1 KAVDILTSFQVPASL
16 TGDAYRRLGDICLEQ
31 GQLREALKHQKA
43 ALKYYDQS
51 FDLALTS
58 QVHNSLGVIYRR
70 LGELDKGSFHFEQA
84 REGWQK
90 LKNYAALSMTL
101 NNIGIIYKRK
111 GQYDLA
117 MECLNLGLE
126 KARETGYE
134 RLETCIRIS
143 MGEVLRDIG
152 KYPEALTHFQAGLEG
167 AREIIEPYL
176 VSYATAGMGEI
187 YRLLGD
193 PDKAEVVLKDALIE
207 SETRKRSYESAL
219 IGLQLALV
227 ESETG
232 QFDQAIERL
241 NKCCAVLEEAGE
253 LEALARGYFHL
264 AHISFLKGQ
273 NDGIKQCIEK
283 LEGLVQKLGYDNFLV
298 VEGRDAV
305 LLLQH
310 CVTNQLGVQLF
321 SRILGKIKTL
331 PRSTRRPTNRAA
343 FFFAQ
348 AENKLTI
355 KISALREI
363 KVEVSGRPVSD
374 NEWRSKRA
382 RELFLYLLITGKSQ
396 TREQICA
403 AIWPDLNISRG
414 TSNFHINLYRAR
426 KAIFAD
432 VFTYLDGKY
441 AINPDIN
448 IKFDVREFDELV
460 QKAFQ
465 MPDSSS
471 KLACLGKALEVYQG
485 SLAPEIYSEWIE
497 PHRRRLE
504 DIYVKTLFLC
514 SEGYAEI
521 RDYEKAMQSVEKII
535 SCDPYNDIAYTK
547 LMEYQINSGD
557 KTSALMTYHKYI
569 DNVTQDLNSTSPKI
583 QSLYRS
589 LVNQ

>member
-1 KAVDILTSFQVPASL
+1 
-16 TGDAYRRLGDICLEQ
+16 
-31 GQLREALKHQKA
+31 
-43 ALKYYDQS
+43 
-51 FDLALTS
+51 
-58 QVHNSLGVIYRR
+58 
-70 LGELDKGSFHFEQA
+70 
-84 REGWQK
+84 
-90 LKNYAALSMTL
+90 M
-101 NNIGIIYKRK
+101 
-111 GQYDLA
+111 
-117 MECLNLGLE
+117 
-126 KARETGYE
+126 
-134 RLETCIRIS
+134 LETCIRIS
-143 MGEVLRDIG
+143 MGEVLRDKG
-152 KYPEALTHFQAGLEG
+152 EYPEALTHFQAGLTT
-167 AREIIEPYL
+167 ARELIEPYL
-176 VSYATAGMGEI
+176 VSYATTGMGEI

-193 PDKAEVVLKDALIE
+193 RDKAEVLLKEALVD
-207 SETRKRSYESAL
+207 SEARKHSYESAL

-232 QFDQAIERL
+232 QFDQAVERL
-241 NKCCAVLEEAGE
+241 NKCCAVLGEAGE

-273 NDGIKQCIEK
+273 NDGVKQYIGK

-310 CVTNQLGVQLF
+310 CVTNQIGVQLF
-321 SRILGKIKTL
+321 SRILSKIKML
-331 PRSTRRPTNRAA
+331 PKSTRRPKNRPA
-343 FFFAQ
+343 FFFTQ
-348 AENKLTI
+348 TENKPAI
-355 KISALREI
+355 KISAFRDI
-363 KVEVSGRPVSD
+363 KVEVSGRPVSE

-382 RELFLYLLITGKSQ
+382 RELFLYLLITGNPQ

-403 AIWPDLNISRG
+403 SIWPDLNVARG

-426 KAIFAD
+426 KAILAD

-448 IKFDVREFDELV
+448 IKFDMREFDDLV

-465 MPDSSS
+465 MPDNSS
-471 KLACLGKALEVYQG
+471 KLACLGKALDLYQG
-485 SLAPEIYSEWIE
+485 PLAPEIYSEWIE
-497 PHRRRLE
+497 PQRRRLE
-504 DIYVKTLFLC
+504 DVYIKTLFLC

-521 RDYEKAMQSVEKII
+521 RHYEEAMQSLEKII
-535 SCDPYNDIAYTK
+535 NCDPYNDIAYSK

-557 KTSALMTYHKYI
+557 KTSALRTYRKYI